1 MRGAVCRGTTVIVKE
16 EIIQLIKAVEY
27 KVSYFICFEI
37 PLLKHR
43 KGKEDNFFLM
53 A

>member
-1 MRGAVCRGTTVIVKE
+1 MKE
-16 EIIQLIKAVEY
+16 EIIQLIKVVDNN
-27 KVSYFICFEI
+27 VSYFICFKI

-43 KGKEDNFFLM
+43 KGKEDNFFPM